1 MANTTFTGPIRAGNV
16 LNTTGTAAGSV
27 ANVGQVTMAQTA
39 AITQS
44 ATAAATAIC
53 IPAGSQIVRITQTL
67 TAGFTNSATI
77 SIGTSSTST
86 ELVSGGTA
94 SAVGVSSLTPGTDAT
109 RTGNWVDVGTSDV
122 IIYVKASAAPV
133 STTGA
138 GFITVEYLQ
147 ARDLTP

>member
-1 MANTTFTGPIRAGNV
+1 MAATHWTGPLQAGSV

-27 ANVGQVTMAQTA
+27 ANVGYVTMAQTA

-53 IPAGSQIVRITQTL
+53 IPAGSQIVRITMTL
-67 TAGFTNSATI
+67 TTAFTNTATI
-77 SIGTSSTST
+77 AIGTSSTST

-94 SAVGVSSLTPGTDAT
+94 SAIGVSSLTPGTDAT
-109 RTGNWVDVGTSDV
+109 RTGNWVDVGASDV
-122 IIYVKASAAPV
+122 IIYVKASAAP
-133 STTGA
+133 SGGTGA

>member
-1 MANTTFTGPIRAGNV
+1 MPTTFTGPIRAGNV
-16 LNTTGTAAGSV
+16 LNTTGSAAGTV

-44 ATAAATAIC
+44 STAAATAIC
-53 IPAGSQIVRITQTL
+53 VPAGSQIVRITMTL
-67 TAGFTNSATI
+67 TTAFTNTATI
-77 SIGTSSTST
+77 AVGTSATST

-94 SAVGVSSLTPGTDAT
+94 NAIGVSSLTPGTDAT
-109 RTGNWVDVGTSDV
+109 RTGNWVDVGANDV
-122 IIYVKASAAPV
+122 IVYVKASAAP
-133 STTGA
+133 SGGTGA